1 MTDTISTTAPKTE
14 TVIERKLRE
23 ALAKRAAAKGETPEA
38 AAPTPE
44 TPAEKPAKAKK
55 TIVPAEVAEKLEAAK
70 AAEKAAREEK
80 KAQIAKD
87 REERKAKKEAEKAAK
102 AAAKTAKSANLS
114 KVEKAKAKLPT
125 LNETSTEHFDDIT
138 SNLGKGQ
145 IAALALH
152 LQHYLREQATIASAG
167 AKFAVGQAVTVI
179 NSSDPRII
187 GKTAEITQTH
197 RIRVHAKVEGFKG
210 EFYLFNAD
218 VAPLADASEEETEE
232 EEAPVEVATEGDEAE
247 EA

>member
-1 MTDTISTTAPKTE
+1 MTDTIATTDPKTE

-23 ALAKRAAAKGETPEA
+23 ALAKRAAAKGEAPEA
-38 AAPTPE
+38 AAPTTE
-44 TPAEKPAKAKK
+44 APAEKPTKAKK

-114 KVEKAKAKLPT
+114 KVEKAKAKLPLLSDGAT
-125 LNETSTEHFDDIT
+125 ESYDLAVRDLN
-138 SNLGKGQ
+138 KGE

-167 AKFAVGQAVTVI
+167 AKFAVGQLVTVI

-218 VAPLADASEEETEE
+218 VAPLAGASEEADE
-232 EEAPVEVATEGDEAE
+232 EEAPVEEATEGDEAE